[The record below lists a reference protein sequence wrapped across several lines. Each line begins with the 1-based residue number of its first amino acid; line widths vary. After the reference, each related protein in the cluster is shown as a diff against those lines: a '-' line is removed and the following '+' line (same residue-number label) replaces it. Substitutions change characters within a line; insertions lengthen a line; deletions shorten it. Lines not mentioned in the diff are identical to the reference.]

1 VIEGM
6 KIVDKGGN
14 EVLLSSTGTK
24 FEHIGKLTISDGEFT
39 TELIKTA
46 DYQQTDPVVDA
57 YIKQIEEEYAEL
69 GNRKIAYSEV
79 DLITKDADGNRLVRN
94 SETNLGDLCAE
105 AFRSAVNAQIGYING
120 GSLRADILAGD
131 VTFNHLLN
139 VLPFNNS
146 IVLAEITGQT
156 LKDMMEMAVMSWPAE
171 AGSFPHLAGLRFSV
185 NTAIP
190 SSVVL
195 NEQEEF
201 VSVSGEYRVY
211 NMEVFNEETGKY
223 EPLELTKTYTFGAS
237 NFYLLDHGS
246 GMMMLKNA
254 KIIQNEGMLDVE
266 ALEQYII
273 EELGG
278 TIGEEYANVKPNI
291 TFTDGEITTSG
302 EESVESSETES
313 TTEDVEETSTES
325 ESTLTESVS
334 TPDTTDVDS
343 VVAKDDP
350 AAMAIVIVVSVIMFL
365 VAAFIFA
372 RRVFGIFKR

>member
-1 VIEGM
+1 G
-6 KIVDKGGN
+6 
-14 EVLLSSTGTK
+14 EVS
-24 FEHIGKLTISDGEFT
+24 F
-39 TELIKTA
+39 A
-46 DYQQTDPVVDA
+46 D
-57 YIKQIEEEYAEL
+57 
-69 GNRKIAYSEV
+69 
-79 DLITKDADGNRLVRN
+79 
-94 SETNLGDLCAE
+94 
-105 AFRSAVNAQIGYING
+105 
-120 GSLRADILAGD
+120 
-131 VTFNHLLN
+131 LLN
-139 VLPFNNS
+139 VLPFNNTV
-146 IVLAEITGQT
+146 VLAEIDGQT

-223 EPLELTKTYTFGAS
+223 EPLELTKTYTFGAT

-313 TTEDVEETSTES
+313 TTEEVEETSTES

-350 AAMAIVIVVSVIMFL
+350 VAMAIVIVVSVLMFL
-365 VAAFIFA
+365 VAAFLFV
-372 RRVFGIFKR
+372 RRAFGIFKR